1 MVNVIVAPSTSVTI
15 KSNISTN
22 GISLVDMN
30 TNKNKETNN
39 VIVARPR
46 NIKVSSDATA
56 GVLDSTTPV
65 TIKSGILT
73 NGITRLDSLIDVNA
87 SNETD
92 NATLVYDYETD
103 TYVVKQMDLDG
114 GTF

>member
-1 MVNVIVAPSTSVTI
+1 MV
-15 KSNISTN
+15 
-22 GISLVDMN
+22 
-30 TNKNKETNN
+30 N

-46 NIKVSSDATA
+46 NIKVSSNATA
-56 GVLDSTTPV
+56 GVLDSSTPV
-65 TIKSGILT
+65 TIKNVSSAIS
-73 NGITRLDSLIDVNA
+73 NGITRLDSLVDVNA

-92 NATLVYDYETD
+92 NATLVYNFETD

>member
-1 MVNVIVAPSTSVTI
+1 MV
-15 KSNISTN
+15 
-22 GISLVDMN
+22 
-30 TNKNKETNN
+30 N

-46 NIKVSSDATA
+46 NIKVSSNATA
-56 GVLDSTTPV
+56 GVIDSSTPV
-65 TIKSGILT
+65 TIKNVSSAIG
-73 NGITRLDSLIDVNA
+73 NGITRLDSLVDVNA

-92 NATLVYDYETD
+92 NATLVYNFETD

>member
-1 MVNVIVAPSTSVTI
+1 MV
-15 KSNISTN
+15 
-22 GISLVDMN
+22 
-30 TNKNKETNN
+30 N

-46 NIKVSSDATA
+46 NVKVSSNATA
-56 GVLDSTTPV
+56 GVLDSSTPV
-65 TIKSGILT
+65 TIKNNPSIS
-73 NGITRLDSLIDVNA
+73 GITRLDSLVDVNA

-92 NATLVYDYETD
+92 NATLVYDFETD

>member
-1 MVNVIVAPSTSVTI
+1 MV
-15 KSNISTN
+15 
-22 GISLVDMN
+22 
-30 TNKNKETNN
+30 N

-46 NIKVSSDATA
+46 NIKVSSNATA
-56 GVLDSTTPV
+56 GVIDSSTPV
-65 TIKSGILT
+65 TIKNVSSAIG
-73 NGITRLDSLIDVNA
+73 NGITRLDSLVDVNA

-92 NATLVYDYETD
+92 NATLVYNFEPD

>member
-1 MVNVIVAPSTSVTI
+1 MV
-15 KSNISTN
+15 
-22 GISLVDMN
+22 
-30 TNKNKETNN
+30 N

-46 NIKVSSDATA
+46 NIQVSSNATA
-56 GVLDSTTPV
+56 GVLDSSTPV
-65 TIKSGILT
+65 TIKNSVST
-73 NGITRLDSLIDVNA
+73 NGITRLDSLVDVNA

-92 NATLVYDYETD
+92 NATLVYDFETD

>member
-1 MVNVIVAPSTSVTI
+1 MV
-15 KSNISTN
+15 
-22 GISLVDMN
+22 
-30 TNKNKETNN
+30 N

-46 NIKVSSDATA
+46 NIKVSSNATA
-56 GVLDSTTPV
+56 GVLDSSTPV
-65 TIKSGILT
+65 TIKNVSSAIG
-73 NGITRLDSLIDVNA
+73 NGITRLDSLVDVNA

-92 NATLVYDYETD
+92 NATLVYNFETD